1 MTSSARCSRCPDVA
15 RPVFLSYA
23 WDDAGEVDELDT
35 LLRLRG
41 VPVWRDRRDMQFG
54 GYNEELVC
62 RAIEDDTSGFAL
74 YLTPAAVENSW
85 FIPKVELRAMD
96 RRRSRDDTFF
106 SGAIFRGYS
115 VQAGKQAVFEETGID
130 IGATLGA
137 PVDEA
142 QLLDGLRDAAN
153 AILRAYIASDWTD
166 GPARIRIETRDPIA
180 VLEESLVHLAFA
192 PPLEHDPERYD
203 ISIWDEKIQPA
214 LADLQQALHTV
225 QGGRPACERVLEVSG
240 AAHLS
245 AALALGYQFREPTR
259 WQLRLHHFGDIWETG
274 RERASL
280 EGWEVPSPRPGSDPK
295 GDLVVMVHASADVTN
310 AARATA
316 GGPARAELHFRPP
329 GGPDR
334 RAIDP
339 RAANAAARGIANTI
353 RDARARYAPAQTRLY
368 IACPWPF
375 AALLGWHLA
384 SVGAV
389 VMHEATV
396 ERDSYRVSCVLR

>member
-1 MTSSARCSRCPDVA
+1 MTSSARCSRFPDVA

-23 WDDAGEVDELDT
+23 WDDAGEVDDLDT

-74 YLTPAAVENSW
+74 YLTPAAVEDSW

-96 RRRSRDDTFF
+96 RRRNRDDTFF
-106 SGAIFRGYS
+106 SGGIFRGYS
-115 VQAGKQAVFEETGID
+115 VQAGKQTVFEETGID
-130 IGATLGA
+130 IGATLGT

-203 ISIWDEKIQPA
+203 ISVWDEKIQPA

-274 RERASL
+274 REPASL
-280 EGWEVPSPRPGSDPK
+280 EGWEVPSPRPGSDPM

>member
-1 MTSSARCSRCPDVA
+1 MA
-15 RPVFLSYA
+15 RPLFLSYA
-23 WDDAGEVDELDT
+23 WDDAGEIEELDT

-62 RAIEDDTSGFAL
+62 RAIEEDTSGFAV
-74 YLTPAAVENSW
+74 YLTPAAVEDSW
-85 FIPKVELRAMD
+85 FIPKIELRAMD
-96 RRRSRDDTFF
+96 RRRNRDDTFF
-106 SGAIFRGYS
+106 AGAIFRGYG
-115 VQAGKQAVFEETGID
+115 VQAGKQAVFEKTGID

-137 PVDEA
+137 PIDEA
-142 QLLDGLRDAAN
+142 ELLDGLRDAAN
-153 AILRAYIASDWTD
+153 AILRRYIASGWTD
-166 GPARIRIETRDPIA
+166 GPARIHTETRDPIS
-180 VLEESLVHLAFA
+180 VQDESLLHLALA

-203 ISIWDEKIQPA
+203 VSVWDEKIQPA

-225 QGGRPACERVLEVSG
+225 QGGRAECERVLEVSG
-240 AAHLS
+240 ATHLS

-259 WQLRLHHFGDIWETG
+259 WQLRLHHFGEIWQTG
-274 RERASL
+274 GEPGSL
-280 EGWEVPSPRPGSDPK
+280 EGWETPAARPGSAPD

-310 AARATA
+310 AARAAA
-316 GGPARAELHFRPP
+316 GGPARAELHFRPS

-334 RAIDP
+334 HAIDP
-339 RAANAAARGIANTI
+339 FAANAAARGIANAI
-353 RDARARYAPAQTRLY
+353 REARARYAPAQTRLY

-375 AALLGWHLA
+375 ATLLGWHLA

-389 VMHEATV
+389 VMHEATI

>member
-1 MTSSARCSRCPDVA
+1 MTSSALCSRFPDVA

-23 WDDAGEVDELDT
+23 WDDAAEVGELDT

-41 VPVWRDRRDMQFG
+41 VPIWRDRRDMQFG

-62 RAIEDDTSGFAL
+62 RAIDDDACGFAL
-74 YLTPAAVENSW
+74 YLTPAAIEDSW

-96 RRRSRDDTFF
+96 RRRSRDDAFF
-106 SGAIFRGYS
+106 SGAIFRGYK
-115 VQAGKQAVFEETGID
+115 VQAGKKAVFDATGID

-137 PVDEA
+137 PIDEA

-153 AILRAYIASDWTD
+153 AILRSYIASNWTD
-166 GPARIRIETRDPIA
+166 GPASIHVETRDPIA
-180 VLEESLVHLAFA
+180 VLDQSLVHLAFA

-203 ISIWDEKIQPA
+203 LALWDEKIQPA

-225 QGGRPACERVLEVSG
+225 QGGNPSRERVLEVSG

-259 WQLRLHHFGDIWETG
+259 WQLRLHHFGDVWETS
-274 RERASL
+274 REAASL
-280 EGWEVPSPRPGSDPK
+280 DGWEVPAPRPGSDPN
-295 GDLVVMVHASADVTN
+295 GDLVVMVHVSADVTD
-310 AARATA
+310 AARASA

-334 RAIDP
+334 RAVDP
-339 RAANAAARGIANTI
+339 RAGNAVARGIANAI
-353 RDARARYAPAQTRLY
+353 REARAKYAPVETRLY
-368 IACPWPF
+368 VACPWPF

-384 SVGAV
+384 SIGAV

>member
-1 MTSSARCSRCPDVA
+1 MA

-23 WDDAGEVDELDT
+23 WDDTSEVDELDT

-54 GYNEELVC
+54 GYNEDLVC
-62 RAIEDDTSGFAL
+62 RAIERDTSGFAL
-74 YLTPAAVENSW
+74 YLTPAVLEDSW

-96 RRRSRDDTFF
+96 RRRTRDDAFF

-115 VQAGKQAVFEETGID
+115 VEAGKKAVFDSTGID
-130 IGATLGA
+130 VGATLGA

-142 QLLDGLRDAAN
+142 RLLDGLRDAAN
-153 AILRAYIASDWTD
+153 AVLRAYVARNWSD
-166 GPARIRIETRDPIA
+166 GPATVRIETRDPIA
-180 VLEESLVHLAFA
+180 VHDGSLVHLAFA

-203 ISIWDEKIQPA
+203 LAVWDEKIQPA
-214 LADLQQALHTV
+214 LSDLQQALHTV
-225 QGGRPACERVLEVSG
+225 QGGAPACERLLEVNG
-240 AAHLS
+240 AVHLS

-259 WQLRLHHFGDIWETG
+259 WQLRLNHFGDVWETG
-274 RERASL
+274 RESASL
-280 EGWEVPSPRPGSDPK
+280 DGWEAPPARPGSDPE
-295 GDLVVMVHASADVTN
+295 GDLVVMVHVSADVTD
-310 AARATA
+310 AARASA

-339 RAANAAARGIANTI
+339 RAGNAAARGIANAI
-353 RDARARYAPAQTRLY
+353 REARTKYAPAQTRLY
-368 IACPWPF
+368 LACPWPF
-375 AALLGWHLA
+375 AVLLGWHLA

>member
-1 MTSSARCSRCPDVA
+1 VA

-23 WDDAGEVDELDT
+23 WDDAGEVDEFDT
-35 LLRLRG
+35 ILRLRG

-62 RAIEDDTSGFAL
+62 RAIEHETSGFAL
-74 YLTPAAVENSW
+74 YLTPAAIEDSW

-96 RRRSRDDTFF
+96 RRRTRDDAFF
-106 SGAIFRGYS
+106 AGAIFRGYS
-115 VQAGKQAVFEETGID
+115 VEAGKKAVFDATGID

-142 QLLDGLRDAAN
+142 QLLDGLRDSAN
-153 AILRAYIASDWTD
+153 SILRAYVGSNWSD
-166 GPARIRIETRDPIA
+166 GPATVRVETRDPIA
-180 VLEESLVHLAFA
+180 VLDESLVHLAFA

-203 ISIWDEKIQPA
+203 VAVWDAKIQPA

-225 QGGRPACERVLEVSG
+225 QGSKPARERVLEVTG
-240 AAHLS
+240 AVHLS

-259 WQLRLHHFGDIWETG
+259 WQLRLHHFGDVWETS

-280 EGWEVPSPRPGSDPK
+280 EGWEVPSPRPGSDPG
-295 GDLVVMVHASADVTN
+295 GDLVVMVHVSADVTD
-310 AARATA
+310 AARASA

-334 RAIDP
+334 RAVDP
-339 RAANAAARGIANTI
+339 RAANAAARGIANAI
-353 RDARARYAPAQTRLY
+353 RSARAKYAPAETRLY

-389 VMHEATV
+389 VMHEATIG
-396 ERDSYRVSCVLR
+396 RDSYRVSCVLR